1 MVKTKS
7 SFLKSIFV
15 IFSLLMISATVFAY
29 STNSDDV
36 ADQETTISL
45 FDCSSE
51 KTPLSERLKLKYNN
65 DNAMYISPENVVTLN
80 YSSTNIDITV
90 SDKFLK
96 YRHNFLQTG
105 DYATSCIIIP
115 IDAQELKEANRY
127 IKQGDTGTLV
137 NGNVISTINVL
148 QGNKLELCINRPV
161 TTLNDSERIIQ
172 NKSYLDNKNKKKVFT
187 IKQKRKWWFDKKIA
201 DFTVTL
207 NVNLEP
213 LGCID
218 KDAVTTPEDTSEFL
232 PKTETAGTCYN
243 PHGTAITGLTGEEN
257 YEKYGFDKLFF
268 TYEEQGIAHNS
279 FDYGEHYVDQDQLKY
294 ALFLKG
300 KLLEQGQ
307 TITLDGITFTKSE
320 KNAIL
325 PNYLLYFDSK
335 KMNIQANNLIT
346 SEFTYS
352 SDPEIYYNTII
363 STLNKIPE
371 ELRKFVIIDVILN
384 DKEDSVFLSNL
395 TESQIKERIKIIS
408 GNSNYSYSPQKEETD
423 KANYYG
429 YQISMYSFLNNQ
441 AKFKEY
447 IKSKPKDNNF
457 KATNLVFLK
466 QLMENIDIYYGDSVT
481 PVLINT
487 KPYGSLETG
496 LTKEIF
502 ESVRFMSNID
512 KQIKLATDSEIKQ
525 IDSPG
530 LYVFDL
536 KLDGKNITYNV
547 KNADDQTKKF
557 LDYYNQPENADYK
570 KNALFTNTINAMYY
584 DYGDLPIRLHDG
596 KYGEKSKSVTVYKD
610 FSDWP
615 KIQNG
620 YVVSFKLNNNKL
632 EDIIFKDIRPIQITA
647 PSGYTYKYINKNGR
661 YSEPANRT
669 GAFKETLF
677 VFLENKEKEPQL
689 ILTSSSPISLNL
701 PISPNTSDGIYT
713 YNIPKSIKSDN
724 PQGKFIYSDLF
735 SGIETNNIGFTMSLV
750 TKDRVCFNITED
762 SINFWLNPEYTFK
775 K

>member
-1 MVKTKS
+1 M
-7 SFLKSIFV
+7 
-15 IFSLLMISATVFAY
+15 
-29 STNSDDV
+29 
-36 ADQETTISL
+36 
-45 FDCSSE
+45 
-51 KTPLSERLKLKYNN
+51 
-65 DNAMYISPENVVTLN
+65 
-80 YSSTNIDITV
+80 
-90 SDKFLK
+90 
-96 YRHNFLQTG
+96 
-105 DYATSCIIIP
+105 
-115 IDAQELKEANRY
+115 
-127 IKQGDTGTLV
+127 
-137 NGNVISTINVL
+137 

-395 TESQIKERIKIIS
+395 TESQIKERIKIIW
-408 GNSNYSYSPQKEETD
+408 K
-423 KANYYG
+423 
-429 YQISMYSFLNNQ
+429 
-441 AKFKEY
+441 
-447 IKSKPKDNNF
+447 
-457 KATNLVFLK
+457 
-466 QLMENIDIYYGDSVT
+466 
-481 PVLINT
+481 
-487 KPYGSLETG
+487 
-496 LTKEIF
+496 
-502 ESVRFMSNID
+502 
-512 KQIKLATDSEIKQ
+512 
-525 IDSPG
+525 
-530 LYVFDL
+530 
-536 KLDGKNITYNV
+536 
-547 KNADDQTKKF
+547 
-557 LDYYNQPENADYK
+557 
-570 KNALFTNTINAMYY
+570 
-584 DYGDLPIRLHDG
+584 
-596 KYGEKSKSVTVYKD
+596 
-610 FSDWP
+610 
-615 KIQNG
+615 
-620 YVVSFKLNNNKL
+620 
-632 EDIIFKDIRPIQITA
+632 
-647 PSGYTYKYINKNGR
+647 
-661 YSEPANRT
+661 
-669 GAFKETLF
+669 
-677 VFLENKEKEPQL
+677 
-689 ILTSSSPISLNL
+689 
-701 PISPNTSDGIYT
+701 
-713 YNIPKSIKSDN
+713 
-724 PQGKFIYSDLF
+724 
-735 SGIETNNIGFTMSLV
+735 
-750 TKDRVCFNITED
+750 
-762 SINFWLNPEYTFK
+762 
-775 K
+775 